1 MRTRLRRVSRCSRNS
16 GLGSKRRVCRLE
28 GQEQMKGCLE
38 RIRKGLGAGSGA
50 LGVAL
55 IHPTCGFR
63 FYSLVVE
70 ISFEMS
76 DYAV

>member
-1 MRTRLRRVSRCSRNS
+1 MPLRRP
-16 GLGSKRRVCRLE
+16 GTGGGE
-28 GQEQMKGCLE
+28 MKGCLE

-70 ISFEMS
+70 LSFEMS